1 MITAGV
7 DLAAEAK
14 RTAVAVVQWSGRDAW
29 LTDLVVGADD
39 EVLLEAAGVADKV
52 GIDCPLGWSDEF
64 VEFVNAHHTGRVDQ
78 MPVDSAMRVPLRYRA
93 TDLFLIEQQLGRP
106 LSVSSD
112 LIGVCAMRAAG
123 LLAAMTKAGLEV
135 DRSGV
140 SGRVAETYPAAAVR
154 QWELADGSYK
164 GTTKTAAL
172 GAMVDRLKHGL
183 PQLDLGE
190 HEALCR
196 KSDDAFDALMCALVA
211 RAITQY
217 RCTIPIPRGL
227 ALRAQ
232 REGWIHVPN
241 CHLFELLAPAAFDD

>member
-1 MITAGV
+1 MITVGV

-14 RTAVAVVQWSGRDAW
+14 RTAVAVVQWSGRNAW

-39 EVLLEAAGVADKV
+39 AVILEAAAAGDKV
-52 GIDCPLGWSDEF
+52 GIDCPLGWPDDF
-64 VEFVNAHHTGRVDQ
+64 VEFINAHHGHERV
-78 MPVDSAMRVPLRYRA
+78 PTSVDLEARRPLRYRA
-93 TDLFLIEQQLGRP
+93 TDQWLVDESLGRP

-123 LLAAMTKAGLEV
+123 LLAAMTQSGIEV

-154 QWELADGSYK
+154 QWDLANGAYK
-164 GTTKTAAL
+164 GAAKATAL
-172 GAMVDRLKHGL
+172 GEMLDRLKRGL

-211 RAITQY
+211 RATTQY
-217 RCTIPIPRGL
+217 RCTFPIPAGL
-227 ALRAQ
+227 AQRAK
-232 REGWIHVPN
+232 REGWIAVPN
-241 CHLFELLAPAAFDD
+241 CHLFELLAPATFED